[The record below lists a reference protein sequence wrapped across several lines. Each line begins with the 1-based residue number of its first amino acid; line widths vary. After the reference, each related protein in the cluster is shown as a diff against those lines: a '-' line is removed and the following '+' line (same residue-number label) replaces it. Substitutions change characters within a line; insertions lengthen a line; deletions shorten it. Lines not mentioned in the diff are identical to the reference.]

1 MNSKSVSIRLSEE
14 KHREVKEAADVKGLT
29 INQYCKMATY
39 QLINR
44 DKKNKAASLKPRSIE
59 Q

>member
-1 MNSKSVSIRLSEE
+1 MNNKSVSIRLREE
-14 KHREVKEAADVKGLT
+14 KYQEVKEAAAFKGLT

-44 DKKNKAASLKPRSIE
+44 DKKNKAASLKPRAID